1 MYLIY
6 FFFKKKK
13 GEIIKK
19 MNPSEEKTEND
30 LLGAIEE
37 VAPKENVP
45 YDEDDDGIEIE
56 TENLN
61 DAESIYFY
69 YFFFLS

>member
-1 MYLIY
+1 
-6 FFFKKKK
+6 
-13 GEIIKK
+13 

>member
-1 MYLIY
+1 
-6 FFFKKKK
+6 
-13 GEIIKK
+13 

-37 VAPKENVP
+37 VAPLENVP

-61 DAESIYFY
+61 DAESID
-69 YFFFLS
+69 FFIIIMRNS